1 MKEGFGPMS
10 YTPSDYSECP
20 GFLRDYLY
28 YMLTIKG
35 RSKLTVEGYFID
47 LRTFFRFLKKY
58 KGLVPE
64 ETPLEEITI
73 QDLPLSMIA
82 EVSLS
87 DVYEFL
93 NYTFSEKSNN
103 ARTRARKVS
112 ALRGFYKY
120 LTNNVA
126 LIPTNP
132 VEKLELPAA
141 KKALPTYLSL
151 EQCYDLLRAFDQSD
165 PFYPRDFCMVTLF
178 LNCGMRLSEM
188 SGLNQNSFRD
198 NTLRVLGKGNKE
210 RILYLNEAC
219 MHAMKEYLAFRR
231 QQTPIVDKEALFLSQ
246 TGHRLGQRRIQQ
258 IITEHLK
265 RAGLSD
271 MGFSTHK
278 LRHTAATMMY
288 QYGEV
293 DVKVLQEI
301 LGHANLNTTE
311 IYTHVS
317 SKQKEAALSSN
328 PLASYKEKEKK

>member
-1 MKEGFGPMS
+1 MS

-178 LNCGMRLSEM
+178 LNCGMR
-188 SGLNQNSFRD
+188 D

>member
-1 MKEGFGPMS
+1 MS

-64 ETPLEEITI
+64 DTPLEEITI

>member
-1 MKEGFGPMS
+1 MS

>member
-1 MKEGFGPMS
+1 MS

-219 MHAMKEYLAFRR
+219 MRAMKEYLAFRS

>member
-1 MKEGFGPMS
+1 MS
-10 YTPSDYSECP
+10 YTPSDYSTCP

-64 ETPLEEITI
+64 ETPLDEISI
-73 QDLPLSMIA
+73 QDVPLSLAA
-82 EVSLS
+82 EVTLS
-87 DVYEFL
+87 DVYEVL
-93 NYTFSEKSNN
+93 NYTFTEKSNN

-112 ALRGFYKY
+112 ALRGLYKY
-120 LTNNVA
+120 LTNNVG

-132 VEKLELPAA
+132 IEKLELPTA
-141 KKALPTYLSL
+141 KQALPTYLNL
-151 EQCYDLLRAFDQSD
+151 EQCYDLLRTFDQAD
-165 PFYPRDFCMVTLF
+165 PNHPRDYCIVTLF

-188 SGLNQNSFRD
+188 SGLNVNSFRD

-210 RILYLNEAC
+210 RMLYLNDAC
-219 MHAMKEYLAFRR
+219 MAAMKTYLEYRSQL
-231 QQTPIVDKEALFLSQ
+231 TPIRDTDAMFLNR
-246 TGHRLGQRRIQQ
+246 TGHRLGQRRIEQ
-258 IITEHLK
+258 IITEHLD
-265 RAGLSD
+265 RAGLSH

-288 QYGEV
+288 QYGDV

-301 LGHANLNTTE
+301 LGHVHLNTTE

-317 SKQKEAALSSN
+317 DKQKEAALSSS
-328 PLASYKEKEKK
+328 PLAGYKEKSEK